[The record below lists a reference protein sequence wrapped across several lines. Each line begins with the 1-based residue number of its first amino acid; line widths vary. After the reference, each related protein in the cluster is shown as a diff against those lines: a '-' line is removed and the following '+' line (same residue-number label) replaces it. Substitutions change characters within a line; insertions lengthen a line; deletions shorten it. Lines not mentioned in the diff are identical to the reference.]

1 MDKPA
6 EKPPSKSDARNEFTH
21 TGEILKHN
29 KSAGWFRF
37 RDEGLYWQSIGGQLY
52 SKSTGEGL
60 RNPCV
65 RLNLHTMRRID
76 EVAAGSAEGEVQH
89 G

>member
-6 EKPPSKSDARNEFTH
+6 EKPPSKSDARDEFTH

-37 RDEGLYWQSIGGQLY
+37 RSRNFCWESIGGRLY
-52 SKSTGEGL
+52 NKDTGDSL
-60 RNPCV
+60 SNPQV
-65 RLNLHTMRRID
+65 KINLKTMRRID
-76 EVAAGSAEGEVQH
+76 EVKH